1 MDLMCILQNLYFC
14 FVCSADSLVKAFSTK
29 LGLAFPTQ
37 SQIFEVGQ
45 VCG

>member
-1 MDLMCILQNLYFC
+1 MHFTELVQASTFVLY
-14 FVCSADSLVKAFSTK
+14 VQLSLVKAFSTK